1 MILEK
6 NMFNFLNK
14 IFPKKFN
21 DRKLAEETFC
31 IIDTETTGL
40 EVRSGDKIISFAGV
54 KVKSFKL
61 LDAIF
66 DQLIDPERD
75 VPTSSSK
82 IHGIYQKDIVGKP
95 KIREIEH
102 DISNFISNCTIVGH
116 NIQFDQDFVETIIPY
131 SELALKFKLNPILDT
146 FSLAI
151 SLFPDL
157 ESHELSDLCKT
168 FKIKPEIR
176 HTALGDSMMTANLFV
191 ILAREA
197 QERGAKS
204 VYDLIKI
211 MNKSIEISKHLKKNK
226 HY

>member
-1 MILEK
+1 
-6 NMFNFLNK
+6 MFNFLNK

-75 VPTSSSK
+75 VPLSSSK

-176 HTALGDSMMTANLFV
+176 HTALGDSIMTANLFV

>member
-1 MILEK
+1 
-6 NMFNFLNK
+6 MFNFLNK

-75 VPTSSSK
+75 VPLSSSK

-176 HTALGDSMMTANLFV
+176 HTALGDSIMTAKLFV

>member
-1 MILEK
+1 
-6 NMFNFLNK
+6 MFNFLNK

-75 VPTSSSK
+75 VPSSSSK

-176 HTALGDSMMTANLFV
+176 HTALGDSIMTANLFV
-191 ILAREA
+191 ILTREA

>member
-1 MILEK
+1 
-6 NMFNFLNK
+6 MFNFLNK

-75 VPTSSSK
+75 VPLSSSK

-131 SELALKFKLNPILDT
+131 SELAIKFKLNPILDT

-176 HTALGDSMMTANLFV
+176 HTALGDSIMTANLFV

>member
-1 MILEK
+1 
-6 NMFNFLNK
+6 MFNFLNK
-14 IFPKKFN
+14 IFTKKFN

-75 VPTSSSK
+75 IPLSSSK

-176 HTALGDSMMTANLFV
+176 HTALGDSIMTANLFV

>member
-1 MILEK
+1 
-6 NMFNFLNK
+6 MFNFLNK

-75 VPTSSSK
+75 VPLSSSK

-95 KIREIEH
+95 KIREVEH

-176 HTALGDSMMTANLFV
+176 HTALGDSIMTANLFV

>member
-1 MILEK
+1 
-6 NMFNFLNK
+6 MFNFLNK

-75 VPTSSSK
+75 VPLSSSK
-82 IHGIYQKDIVGKP
+82 IYGIYQKDIVGKP

-176 HTALGDSMMTANLFV
+176 HTALGDSIMTANLFV

>member
-1 MILEK
+1 
-6 NMFNFLNK
+6 MFNFLNK

-21 DRKLAEETFC
+21 DRKLAQETFC

-176 HTALGDSMMTANLFV
+176 HTALGDSIMTANLFV

>member
-1 MILEK
+1 
-6 NMFNFLNK
+6 MFNFLNK

-21 DRKLAEETFC
+21 DRKLAQETFC

-75 VPTSSSK
+75 VPSSSSK

-168 FKIKPEIR
+168 FKIKSEIR
-176 HTALGDSMMTANLFV
+176 HTALGDSIMTANLFV

-211 MNKSIEISKHLKKNK
+211 MNKSVEISKHLKKNK

>member
-1 MILEK
+1 
-6 NMFNFLNK
+6 MFNFLNK

-21 DRKLAEETFC
+21 DRKLVEETFC

-75 VPTSSSK
+75 VPLSSSK

-176 HTALGDSMMTANLFV
+176 HTALGDSIMTANLFV
-191 ILAREA
+191 IL
-197 QERGAKS
+197 GA
-204 VYDLIKI
+204 VVHPIA
-211 MNKSIEISKHLKKNK
+211 NEQGR
-226 HY
+226 

>member
-1 MILEK
+1 
-6 NMFNFLNK
+6 MFNFLNK
-14 IFPKKFN
+14 IFTKKFN

-75 VPTSSSK
+75 VPLSSSK

-176 HTALGDSMMTANLFV
+176 HTALGDSIMTANLFL
-191 ILAREA
+191 ILAKEA

>member
-1 MILEK
+1 
-6 NMFNFLNK
+6 MFNFLNK

-21 DRKLAEETFC
+21 DRKLAQETFC

-75 VPTSSSK
+75 VPSSSSK

-176 HTALGDSMMTANLFV
+176 HTALGDSIMTANLFV

-211 MNKSIEISKHLKKNK
+211 MKKSIEISKHLKKNK

>member
-1 MILEK
+1 
-6 NMFNFLNK
+6 MFNFLNK

-21 DRKLAEETFC
+21 DRKLVEETFC

-40 EVRSGDKIISFAGV
+40 EVRSGDKIISFAGI

-75 VPTSSSK
+75 VPSSSSK

-151 SLFPDL
+151 SVFPDL

>member
-1 MILEK
+1 
-6 NMFNFLNK
+6 MFNFLNK

-40 EVRSGDKIISFAGV
+40 EVRSGDKIISFAGI

-75 VPTSSSK
+75 VPSSSSK

-176 HTALGDSMMTANLFV
+176 HTALGDSIMTANLFV

>member
-1 MILEK
+1 
-6 NMFNFLNK
+6 MFNFLNK

-75 VPTSSSK
+75 VPLSSSK

-102 DISNFISNCTIVGH
+102 DISNFISNYTIVGH

-176 HTALGDSMMTANLFV
+176 HTALGDSIMTANLFV

>member
-1 MILEK
+1 
-6 NMFNFLNK
+6 MFNFLNK

-21 DRKLAEETFC
+21 DRKLAQETFC

-75 VPTSSSK
+75 VPSSSSK

-116 NIQFDQDFVETIIPY
+116 NIQFDQDFVKTIIPY

-176 HTALGDSMMTANLFV
+176 HTALGDSIMTANLFV

>member
-1 MILEK
+1 
-6 NMFNFLNK
+6 MFNFLNK

-75 VPTSSSK
+75 VPSSSSK

-116 NIQFDQDFVETIIPY
+116 NIQFDQDFVKTIIPY

-176 HTALGDSMMTANLFV
+176 HTALGDSIMTANLFV

>member
-1 MILEK
+1 
-6 NMFNFLNK
+6 MFNFLNK

-61 LDAIF
+61 LDAIS

-75 VPTSSSK
+75 VPLSSSK

>member
-1 MILEK
+1 
-6 NMFNFLNK
+6 MFNFLNK

-21 DRKLAEETFC
+21 DRKLAQETFC

-75 VPTSSSK
+75 VPLSSSK

-176 HTALGDSMMTANLFV
+176 HTALGDSIMTANLFV

-197 QERGAKS
+197 QERGAKN